1 MTEKA
6 SLTYRAALP
15 TVAVSVAETLAFA
28 KAAARIWT
36 DDELTELIE
45 HVAHLQGVLLK
56 PDGQALGLEAGEL
69 KRVGDPAFSQ
79 PFFTNRSG
87 QFWLEGLK
95 SGRYEI
101 ELSEGTWKSVPI
113 VVGVDQSGVAKLGA
127 IRVEKKQ

>member
-1 MTEKA
+1 VQQITIDDSAFEP
-6 SLTYRAALP
+6 SEFLRRSRF
-15 TVAVSVAETLAFA
+15 TVRPGFRSGVRVPL
-28 KAAARIWT
+28 
-36 DDELTELIE
+36 LIE

-113 VVGVDQSGVAKLGA
+113 VVGVDQTGVAKLGA